1 MESRPITIEIFGR
14 KIILKIPKNE
24 SDIKFI
30 RSIQYA
36 RWNKEGFHW
45 EIPHYPG
52 NLELLKGYLGDR
64 LTQIT
69 EHAQI
74 EVSSR
79 DETYTIQEN
88 QILIIRTSKGR
99 LRLIFGFHAG
109 LMKVVKTIP
118 YYKWDSKNKCWTVP
132 YSEQF
137 LEEIKKAISGFGFQM
152 IYKEEQN
159 KSGVIAKVSPL
170 EIQHYRKCPEEY
182 VHKLQERRYSD
193 GTIKAYVPLFE
204 EFTP

>member
-118 YYKWDSKNKCWTVP
+118 YSTRR
-132 YSEQF
+132 
-137 LEEIKKAISGFGFQM
+137 IKISALCIIMYMF
-152 IYKEEQN
+152 
-159 KSGVIAKVSPL
+159 
-170 EIQHYRKCPEEY
+170 
-182 VHKLQERRYSD
+182 
-193 GTIKAYVPLFE
+193 
-204 EFTP
+204 